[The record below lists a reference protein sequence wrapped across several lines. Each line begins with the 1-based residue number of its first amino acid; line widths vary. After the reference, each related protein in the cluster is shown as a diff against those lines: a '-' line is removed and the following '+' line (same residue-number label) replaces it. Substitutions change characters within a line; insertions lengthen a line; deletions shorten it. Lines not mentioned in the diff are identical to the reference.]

1 MHFENILVKNLFKSY
16 FVKRKDRSV
25 SFHFGNIGRN
35 KRVRVI
41 RITGNIVFLS

>member
-25 SFHFGNIGRN
+25 SFHSSISEISDATRE
-35 KRVRVI
+35 
-41 RITGNIVFLS
+41 